1 MFFVLT
7 YYLDA
12 ESMADDCR
20 DMTMLKKYDNNVSSL
35 KILARG
41 IDYLI
46 MFLRDPGGS
55 GKSEVIKQV
64 LLYSQKFCKNLNV
77 KFNNQ
82 AAALQ
87 NNGETLDSN
96 AGMMAKNRRDSCN
109 RFSADMMAAWKETR
123 ILVVDEVS
131 FISCEKLERLDRNLK
146 N

>member
-1 MFFVLT
+1 
-7 YYLDA
+7 
-12 ESMADDCR
+12 
-20 DMTMLKKYDNNVSSL
+20 MLKKYDNNVSSL
-35 KILARG
+35 KILAGG
-41 IDYLI
+41 IDHLI

-77 KFNNQ
+77 KFNAQ
-82 AAALQ
+82 TIKITALTGAAAVQ
-87 NNGETLDSN
+87 INGETLDSN

-131 FISCEKLERLDRNLK
+131 FLSCEKLERLDRNLK